1 MKRHLTFFAATLP
14 ALFVLCGRAALAAS
28 FGGGNGGSWA
38 FVAPVNGLAGAMT
51 AVVAALVVIA
61 IVAMVA
67 WHIIHHHGGELG
79 SLVGKVLVLIIGGA
93 IVATAANFLSNA
105 GVQAAVIPR

>member
-1 MKRHLTFFAATLP
+1 MKKHMALFAVTLP
-14 ALFVLCGRAALAAS
+14 TVLLLCGRAAVAAS
-28 FGGGNGGSWA
+28 FGGAGSWA
-38 FVAPVNGLAGAMT
+38 FVQPVNGLAGALT

-61 IVAMVA
+61 VVAVVA

-93 IVATAANFLSNA
+93 IVATAANFLTNA